1 MCRCWLD
8 TSGADVVGFLR
19 YFTFLGR
26 EPIDDL
32 ETQVRRHPET
42 REAQRVLAREV
53 TTLVHGDAATREAE
67 EISAA
72 FFSGDLGQLTERQL
86 VQACQGMPTTVLTEA
101 ELRSLSIVE
110 LLTRAGLAESK
121 RRGRELIAAGAI
133 HVRSEER
140 RVGKGGRSRVR
151 R

>member
-1 MCRCWLD
+1 MLSFMTRAS
-8 TSGADVVGFLR
+8 TATT
-19 YFTFLGR
+19 FTLSLHDAL
-26 EPIDDL
+26 PIS
-32 ETQVRRHPET
+32 
-42 REAQRVLAREV
+42 
-53 TTLVHGDAATREAE
+53 REAE

-133 HVRSEER
+133 HVNGQPVRDPTR
-140 RVGKGGRSRVR
+140 RSRATSR
-151 R
+151 DTEGSSS

>member
-1 MCRCWLD
+1 MYQFWLN
-8 TSGADVVGFLR
+8 TSDADVVDYLR

-26 EPIDDL
+26 DTVDEL
-32 ETQVRRHPET
+32 GAQLGRHAEE

-121 RRGRELIAAGAI
+121 R
-133 HVRSEER
+133 SEER
-140 RVGKGGRSRVR
+140 RVGKEGSVGE
-151 R
+151 